1 MGANHQRIRI
11 RLDSHYRRD
20 TLPAMT
26 AVQDTAAGF
35 QSPAL
40 TGGRS
45 LRQIIWSRLRRDKV
59 AMICLVVLV
68 VFYIIGIFGPVVFG
82 ALGLSPYK
90 LDPSAISDTGG
101 SPLLEWGGISGAH
114 PLGVEWGTGRDIMS
128 QLIYGL
134 RISLVIATSATAIT
148 VAIGTVVGIIAGYS
162 GGWTDTIIGRLMDL
176 VLAFPFLLIV
186 LALSGV
192 LTQRLTE
199 LGVPEGNPS
208 RILYLI
214 LVLSVFGW
222 PYLARIVRGQV
233 LSLREREFV
242 ESAVA
247 MGSSKRRIL
256 FTEILPNLF
265 APILVYATLTLP
277 AYIGT
282 EAALS
287 FLGVGVLPPETTFG
301 AMLAN
306 SVRYFTVVPTYL
318 FIPGTALVILVVS
331 FNLLG
336 DSLRDALDPKAIH

>member
-1 MGANHQRIRI
+1 M
-11 RLDSHYRRD
+11 
-20 TLPAMT
+20 
-26 AVQDTAAGF
+26 VAASDVAG
-35 QSPAL
+35 SPGVVVE
-40 TGGRS
+40 TTGRS
-45 LRQIIWSRLRRDKV
+45 LRQIIWARLSRDGV
-59 AMICLVVLV
+59 AMVCLVVLV
-68 VFYIIGIFGPVVFG
+68 AFYLMGILGPVVAG
-82 ALGLSPYK
+82 ALGIDPYRF
-90 LDPSAISDTGG
+90 DASAIGELGG
-101 SPLLEWGGISGAH
+101 RPNGEWGGISAAH
-114 PLGVEWGTGRDIMS
+114 PLGVEWGTGRDIFA
-128 QLIYGL
+128 QLLYGL
-134 RISLVIATSATAIT
+134 RISLVIATSATLIT
-148 VAIGTVVGIIAGYS
+148 VAIGTVVGIIAGYT

-176 VLAFPFLLIV
+176 VLAFPFLLII
-186 LALSGV
+186 LALSNV
-192 LTQRLTE
+192 LTQRLTD

-256 FTEILPNLF
+256 FTEILPNLW
-265 APILVYATLTLP
+265 APILVYTTLTLP
-277 AYIGT
+277 AYIGL

-306 SVRYFTVVPTYL
+306 SVSYFNVVPTYL

-336 DSLRDALDPKAIH
+336 DALRDALDPKAIR